1 MKKKRQITLQA
12 NELEQ
17 KKVERIKKY
26 HKRNSDSDILRFL
39 IDQEYEKILKSN
51 ATIVAQIMIIFDRHR
66 LRLTGREG
74 KEEV

>member
-17 KKVERIKKY
+17 KKVEQIKKY

-51 ATIVAQIMIIFDRHR
+51 ATIVA
-66 LRLTGREG
+66 
-74 KEEV
+74 